1 LLEALRVQTYP
12 LHDLEVIVA
21 DGMSADGTRSILE
34 DFGRRHSVPPLLIVD
49 NPARTIPAG
58 LNRALGAA
66 SGRIIVRLD
75 AHSLPRPDYVA
86 ACVEALGR
94 TGAANVGGAWDIRPG
109 TDTAIARAIAAAAA
123 HPLGAGDAR
132 YRTGGGEG
140 AVDTVPFGAF
150 ARTWLERVGP
160 YDESLLTNE
169 DYELNVRL
177 RRAGGVVWF
186 SPRIQAVYF
195 ARPDLGSLA
204 RQYRRYGYWKGRML
218 RRDPVSLRWRQA
230 IPPSLV
236 ATLLLT
242 AAAAVWMP
250 PAARLLG
257 LESVGYAGL
266 LVAAGVTAA
275 IRRRDV
281 ALLFGLPAALATM
294 HLSWG
299 GSFWA
304 GLLDPRT

>member
-1 LLEALRVQTYP
+1 
-12 LHDLEVIVA
+12 
-21 DGMSADGTRSILE
+21 
-34 DFGRRHSVPPLLIVD
+34 
-49 NPARTIPAG
+49 
-58 LNRALGAA
+58 
-66 SGRIIVRLD
+66 
-75 AHSLPRPDYVA
+75 
-86 ACVEALGR
+86 
-94 TGAANVGGAWDIRPG
+94 
-109 TDTAIARAIAAAAA
+109 
-123 HPLGAGDAR
+123 
-132 YRTGGGEG
+132 
-140 AVDTVPFGAF
+140 
-150 ARTWLERVGP
+150 
-160 YDESLLTNE
+160 
-169 DYELNVRL
+169 
-177 RRAGGVVWF
+177 
-186 SPRIQAVYF
+186 
-195 ARPDLGSLA
+195 
-204 RQYRRYGYWKGRML
+204 ML

-236 ATLLLT
+236 AILLLT